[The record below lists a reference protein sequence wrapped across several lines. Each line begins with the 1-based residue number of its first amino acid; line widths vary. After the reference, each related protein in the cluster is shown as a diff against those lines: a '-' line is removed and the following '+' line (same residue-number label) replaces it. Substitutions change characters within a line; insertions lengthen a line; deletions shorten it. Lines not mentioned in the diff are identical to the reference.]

1 VRALGVDL
9 GSKRIGLAL
18 SDSDGR
24 LATPY
29 EVLQRSGDRGRDY
42 EAMAATA
49 AEVEAEVVVVGLPR
63 SLDGTLG
70 PAAEAVLVEV
80 AELAARC
87 AVPVVTYDERLTTVS
102 AERSLMNQNLS
113 PAERRA
119 VVDKV
124 AASVI
129 LQAWLDAGCP
139 LESNDG

>member
-9 GSKRIGLAL
+9 GTRRIGLAV

-29 EVLQRSGDRGRDY
+29 EVLERSGDRAADHR
-42 EAMAATA
+42 AMVATA
-49 AEVEAEVVVVGLPR
+49 AEVEADVVVVGLPR
-63 SLDGTLG
+63 SLDGSLG
-70 PAAEAVLVEV
+70 PAATAVLAEVE
-80 AELAARC
+80 ELAARC
-87 AVPVVTYDERLTTVS
+87 PVPVVTYDERLTTVS

-113 PAERRA
+113 PKERRA
-119 VVDKV
+119 VIDKV

-139 LESNDG
+139 LGAHDG